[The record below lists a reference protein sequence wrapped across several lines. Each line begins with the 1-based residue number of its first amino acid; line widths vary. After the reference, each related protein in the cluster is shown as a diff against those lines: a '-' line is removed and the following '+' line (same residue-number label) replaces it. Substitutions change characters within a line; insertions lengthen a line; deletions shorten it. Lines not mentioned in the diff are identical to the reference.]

1 MNGWNK
7 NLKDIG
13 CERKL
18 FECYPEFLWDTTN
31 VQYTVL
37 GRKIYN
43 EETGEYDITPQD
55 QWRLG
60 LLLDDV
66 LVYVTECGCVRLD
79 EKFRKR
85 IVRTGHFSFKVVD
98 DVKIRWRL
106 VNGEK
111 YPLLDFINK
120 LECRMYATHRLW
132 SALDNWRWVDLYKRQ
147 S

>member
-43 EETGEYDITPQD
+43 EETG
-55 QWRLG
+55 G
-60 LLLDDV
+60 V
-66 LVYVTECGCVRLD
+66 
-79 EKFRKR
+79 
-85 IVRTGHFSFKVVD
+85 
-98 DVKIRWRL
+98 
-106 VNGEK
+106 
-111 YPLLDFINK
+111 
-120 LECRMYATHRLW
+120 
-132 SALDNWRWVDLYKRQ
+132 
-147 S
+147 